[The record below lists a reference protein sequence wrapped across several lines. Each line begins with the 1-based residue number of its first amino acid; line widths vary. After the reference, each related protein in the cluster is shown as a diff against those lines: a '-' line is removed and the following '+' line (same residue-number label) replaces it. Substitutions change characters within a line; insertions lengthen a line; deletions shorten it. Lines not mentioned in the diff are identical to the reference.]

1 MKQEQMPKIPKLWQG
16 VIIFFTGIFIAFLG
30 GNGLML
36 LIGIGVMFYGG
47 FIMMP
52 DAWDLYQKYQR
63 FKAQDK
69 KDVAA
74 INPKKLPY
82 IDVPAREEKPTKAF
96 IRQPKQPVEGYYE
109 DGMWKTRRVK

>member
-1 MKQEQMPKIPKLWQG
+1 MVEQRKMPPIKPLYSG
-16 VIIFFTGIFIAFLG
+16 AFVFMTGIVIAFLG

-36 LIGIGVMFYGG
+36 LIGIGIMFYGG

-52 DAWDLYQKYQR
+52 DAWALYQKYQR

-74 INPKKLPY
+74 IETPKLPF
-82 IDVPAREEKPTKAF
+82 IDVPARAQKPKFNGEA
-96 IRQPKQPVEGYYE
+96 YYE
-109 DGMWKTRRVK
+109 DGIWKTRGVA